1 MELFYPVLEFR
12 MLQLTLVLQLGN
24 DVFLFFNNNLQRF
37 DLVNEL
43 ELIKVAAVF
52 KCFGA
57 LQRF

>member
-1 MELFYPVLEFR
+1 

-24 DVFLFFNNNLQRF
+24 YVFLFFNNNLQRF

-52 KCFGA
+52 KCFGT

>member
-1 MELFYPVLEFR
+1 

-37 DLVNEL
+37 DLVIEL